1 MKIQNRY
8 IYIYI
13 YIGILLLFSA
23 FSFITSSQITSHAAT
38 SVISEGYSADKSVK
52 WTVTDDGTMTI
63 APTNGKEGT
72 LTFGRTLPELNWPF
86 LDIYYQPEDGD
97 PISTYEQNPLARKI
111 KKIIA
116 NTGTIHVNDCFNLFI
131 NAEQTAKDFRGWSY
145 STKLTYVDI
154 TSFDTS
160 QCTNFR
166 GMFANQTKLEIVKT
180 GSTFRGTNSK
190 TCVFMF
196 DNCYSMRELN
206 LAYFDTPKCID
217 FTLMLGVMPHLE
229 ELNLQAL
236 NTTAAI
242 NLALSNND
250 PFHAQWVSMNSFV
263 IDTTNEVND
272 DGSVYFAQSKYT
284 QTWDSLKKVTFGDKC
299 IGKPQVTYSV
309 EGGTGTQTNDIGIP
323 YCMGHAM
330 SIRNYKSRGN
340 ADGSDSYIEN
350 TWTKSDGQYKN
361 LTFKDIKDK
370 YSNDPS
376 FKLAGTWLRDD
387 ALPQYNV
394 TFKDGYMKNT
404 ISTKSVSE
412 GSNIAK
418 SDFPSV
424 KSYASDGIKFDG
436 WFDESN
442 RECTS
447 GYTNVTK
454 NMTLTARYRPYRI
467 TAKFI
472 CDDGSEAH
480 IDMNTAYRTKI
491 TMPKYTGKVPT
502 GKIFAMWSIKQLDGN
517 TKLLHEDETIDVPV
531 LVKCPTDDS
540 GTITFK
546 AVFTAVN
553 NPDTNQN
560 ANQADTPASVPDTNE
575 NVPVAPSPEPKNEQ
589 ASTPVAPQP
598 AAQQA
603 SELIQTG
610 VEILHAALAAS
621 AASIAAIL
629 IRKRTK

>member
-1 MKIQNRY
+1 M
-8 IYIYI
+8 
-13 YIGILLLFSA
+13 LFSA
-23 FSFITSSQITSHAAT
+23 FSFITSSQIASHAAT

-63 APTNGKEGT
+63 VPTNGKEGT

-86 LDIYYQPEDGD
+86 LDIYYQPENSD

-160 QCTNFR
+160 QCTDFQ
-166 GMFANQTKLEIVKT
+166 GMFSNQTKLEIVKT

-190 TCVFMF
+190 TCLFMF
-196 DNCYSMRELN
+196 YNCYSMRELN

-217 FTLMLGVMPHLE
+217 FTYMLDVMPHLE

-236 NTTAAI
+236 DTTAAI
-242 NLALSNND
+242 NLALSNSD
-250 PFHAQWVSMNSFV
+250 PHNAQWVDMNGFV
-263 IDTTNEVND
+263 NDTTNEVND

-309 EGGTGTQTNDIGIP
+309 EGGTGTETNDIGIP
-323 YCMGHAM
+323 YCMGLAM
-330 SIRNYKSRGN
+330 SIRNYKKNAN
-340 ADGSDSYIEN
+340 ADGSDTYTRN

-361 LTFKDIKDK
+361 LTFDDIKNK

-387 ALPQYNV
+387 ALPKYNI

-404 ISTKSVSE
+404 ISTKYVSE

-418 SDFPSV
+418 YDFPSV
-424 KSYASDGIKFDG
+424 KSYASDGIKFEG

-517 TKLLHEDETIDVPV
+517 TKLLHDGETIDVPV
-531 LVKCPTDDS
+531 VAKCPTDDN

-546 AVFTAVN
+546 AVFTAVK

-560 ANQADTPASVPDTNE
+560 TNQADVPAPTPDTNK
-575 NVPVAPSPEPKNEQ
+575 NVPIAPSPEPKNEP
-589 ASTPVAPQP
+589 APAPVTAPQP
-598 AAQQA
+598 AAQKD
-603 SELIQTG
+603 SDLIQTG
-610 VEILHAALAAS
+610 VEIFPAALTAS
-621 AASIAAIL
+621 VASIVAIL
-629 IRKRTK
+629 IRRRMK

>member
-1 MKIQNRY
+1 
-8 IYIYI
+8 
-13 YIGILLLFSA
+13 
-23 FSFITSSQITSHAAT
+23 
-38 SVISEGYSADKSVK
+38 
-52 WTVTDDGTMTI
+52 
-63 APTNGKEGT
+63 
-72 LTFGRTLPELNWPF
+72 
-86 LDIYYQPEDGD
+86 
-97 PISTYEQNPLARKI
+97 
-111 KKIIA
+111 
-116 NTGTIHVNDCFNLFI
+116 
-131 NAEQTAKDFRGWSY
+131 
-145 STKLTYVDI
+145 
-154 TSFDTS
+154 
-160 QCTNFR
+160 
-166 GMFANQTKLEIVKT
+166 
-180 GSTFRGTNSK
+180 
-190 TCVFMF
+190 
-196 DNCYSMRELN
+196 MRELN

-217 FTLMLGVMPHLE
+217 FTYMLDVMPHLE

-236 NTTAAI
+236 DTTAEI

-250 PFHAQWVSMNSFV
+250 PYHAQWVDMNGFV
-263 IDTTNEVND
+263 NDTTSEVND
-272 DGSVYFAQSKYT
+272 DGSVYAQSKYT

-323 YCMGHAM
+323 YCMGLAM
-330 SIRNYKSRGN
+330 SIRNYKKNAN
-340 ADGSDSYIEN
+340 ADGSDSYIRN

-361 LTFKDIKDK
+361 LTFEDIKNK

-376 FKLAGTWLRDD
+376 FKLSGTWLRDD
-387 ALPQYNV
+387 ALPKYNV

-418 SDFPSV
+418 YDFPSV
-424 KSYASDGIKFDG
+424 KSYASDGIKFEG

-442 RECTS
+442 RECTG

-491 TMPKYTGKVPT
+491 TMPKYTRKIPA

-517 TKLLHEDETIDVPV
+517 TKLLYEDETIDVPV
-531 LVKCPTDDS
+531 LAKCPTDDS

-546 AVFTAVN
+546 AVFTAVQN
-553 NPDTNQN
+553 QDTNQN
-560 ANQADTPASVPDTNE
+560 ANQADAPAPAPDTNE
-575 NVPVAPSPEPKNEQ
+575 NVPVVPSTDPKNDP
-589 ASTPVAPQP
+589 TPAPVTDQKP
-598 AAQQA
+598 AAQPV
-603 SELIQTG
+603 SDIVQTG
-610 VEILHAALAAS
+610 VEILPAALAAS

>member
-1 MKIQNRY
+1 
-8 IYIYI
+8 
-13 YIGILLLFSA
+13 
-23 FSFITSSQITSHAAT
+23 
-38 SVISEGYSADKSVK
+38 
-52 WTVTDDGTMTI
+52 
-63 APTNGKEGT
+63 
-72 LTFGRTLPELNWPF
+72 
-86 LDIYYQPEDGD
+86 
-97 PISTYEQNPLARKI
+97 
-111 KKIIA
+111 
-116 NTGTIHVNDCFNLFI
+116 
-131 NAEQTAKDFRGWSY
+131 
-145 STKLTYVDI
+145 
-154 TSFDTS
+154 
-160 QCTNFR
+160 
-166 GMFANQTKLEIVKT
+166 MFY
-180 GSTFRGTNSK
+180 
-190 TCVFMF
+190 
-196 DNCYSMRELN
+196 NCYSMRELN

-217 FTLMLGVMPHLE
+217 FTYMLDVMPHLE

-236 NTTAAI
+236 DTTAAI
-242 NLALSNND
+242 NLALSNSD
-250 PFHAQWVSMNSFV
+250 PHNAQWVDMNGFV
-263 IDTTNEVND
+263 NDTTNEVND

-309 EGGTGTQTNDIGIP
+309 EGGTGTETNDIGIP
-323 YCMGHAM
+323 YCMGLAM
-330 SIRNYKSRGN
+330 SIRNYKKNAN
-340 ADGSDSYIEN
+340 ADGSDTYTRN

-361 LTFKDIKDK
+361 LTFDDIKNK

-387 ALPQYNV
+387 ALPKYNI

-404 ISTKSVSE
+404 ISTKYVSE

-418 SDFPSV
+418 YDFPSV
-424 KSYASDGIKFDG
+424 KSYASDGIKFEG

-517 TKLLHEDETIDVPV
+517 TKLLHDGETIDVPV
-531 LVKCPTDDS
+531 VAKCPTDDN

-546 AVFTAVN
+546 AVFTAVK

-560 ANQADTPASVPDTNE
+560 TNQADVPAPTPDTNK
-575 NVPVAPSPEPKNEQ
+575 NVPIAPSPEPKNEP
-589 ASTPVAPQP
+589 APAPVTAPQP
-598 AAQQA
+598 AAQKD
-603 SELIQTG
+603 SDLIQTG
-610 VEILHAALAAS
+610 VEIFPAALTAS
-621 AASIAAIL
+621 VASIVAIL
-629 IRKRTK
+629 IRRRMK